1 MVRYLLIWGW
11 SRLKWSLQILH
22 GDAGGNLGLSRLL
35 IIAIMLF
42 RVNAGLGVEQ
52 DWWVGFE
59 GYGSVGIVEEV
70 GCWGLIGVSVSKFGA
85 SVSGRGVGCCGVLF
99 VIFPCGSSLGVVECH
114 VGLLGG
120 GEMYGLFF
128 GKDML

>member
-11 SRLKWSLQILH
+11 RRLRWSWQILH
-22 GDAGGNLGLSRLL
+22 GDAGGNWGLSRLL

-42 RVNAGLGVEQ
+42 RVSTGLGRGQ

-59 GYGSVGIVEEV
+59 ENSLVGVVEEM
-70 GCWGLIGVSVSKFGA
+70 GCLGLVGVSVSKFGM
-85 SVSGRGVGCCGVLF
+85 SVCGRGVGCCGVLF
-99 VIFPCGSSLGVVECH
+99 VMFPCGSSLGGVECH